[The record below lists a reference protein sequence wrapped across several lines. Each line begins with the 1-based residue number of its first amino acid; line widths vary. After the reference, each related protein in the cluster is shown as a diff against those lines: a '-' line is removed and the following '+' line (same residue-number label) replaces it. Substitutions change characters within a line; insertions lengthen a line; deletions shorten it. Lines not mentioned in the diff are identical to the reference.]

1 MIDENRILIVDD
13 DLGIRDLYRE
23 ILSPTQR
30 EAELPKETP
39 VATEQH
45 QIIRSAAQDNY
56 DLVLV
61 DNGTEAVKEVEKAV
75 EQEHPF
81 AVAFIDM
88 KMPGMDGAETAKK
101 IFTADPNIKIVI
113 VTAYSEYTPEDII
126 RITERDDILYLRK
139 PFNREEIRQFA
150 RALTNNWNFEQIRG
164 LVSRELENV
173 HKELE
178 ELNRRMKRKIQD
190 LETLLEDIKLF

>member
-1 MIDENRILIVDD
+1 MINENRILIVDD
-13 DLGIRDLYRE
+13 DPGIRDLYRG

-30 EAELPKETP
+30 EEVLS
-39 VATEQH
+39 
-45 QIIRSAAQDNY
+45 IIESAAQDNY

-75 EQEHPF
+75 EQENPF

-88 KMPGMDGAETAKK
+88 KMPGIDGAETAKR
-101 IFTADPNIKIVI
+101 IFTADPNIKVVI

-150 RALTNNWNFEQIRG
+150 RALANNWNFEQIRG

-178 ELNRRMKRKIQD
+178 ELNRRMKKKIQD

>member
-1 MIDENRILIVDD
+1 MIKENRILIVDD
-13 DLGIRDLYRE
+13 DPGIRDLYRE

-30 EAELPKETP
+30 EEKLSKDTSL
-39 VATEQH
+39 ATEQH
-45 QIIRSAAQDNY
+45 QIIESAAQDNY
-56 DLVLV
+56 DLVLT

-75 EQEHPF
+75 EQENPF

-88 KMPGMDGAETAKK
+88 KMPGIDGAETAKR
-101 IFTADPNIKIVI
+101 IFTVDPNIKVVI

-150 RALTNNWNFEQIRG
+150 RALANNWNFEQIRG

-178 ELNRRMKRKIQD
+178 ELNRRMKKKIQD
-190 LETLLEDIKLF
+190 LVF

>member
-1 MIDENRILIVDD
+1 MIDENRILVVDD
-13 DLGIRDLYRE
+13 DPGIRDLYRG
-23 ILSPTQR
+23 ILSPTQ
-30 EAELPKETP
+30 KEEKVSKGTT
-39 VATEQH
+39 VATKKSR
-45 QIIRSAAQDNY
+45 IIASSTQDNY

-61 DNGTEAVKEVEKAV
+61 DNGPEAVKEVEKAV
-75 EQEHPF
+75 EQENPF

-88 KMPGMDGAETAKK
+88 KMPGMDGAETAAR
-101 IFTADPNIKIVI
+101 IFTADPDIKVVI

-139 PFNREEIRQFA
+139 PFNREEILQFA
-150 RALTNNWNFEQIRG
+150 RALTNNWNFEQIRR

-178 ELNRRMKRKIQD
+178 ELNKKMKRKIQD